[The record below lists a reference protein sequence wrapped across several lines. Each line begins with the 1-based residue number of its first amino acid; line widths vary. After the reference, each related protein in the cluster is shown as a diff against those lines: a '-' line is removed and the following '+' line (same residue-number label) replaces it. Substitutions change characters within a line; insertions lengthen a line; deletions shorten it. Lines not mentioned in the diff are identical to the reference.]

1 MTQWVGAAMPRKE
14 DRRMLLGRGRF
25 VGDLTRPGL
34 LHAAFVRSPHA
45 HARITR
51 IDPAAALRA
60 AGVEQVLTAKSLG
73 DPYLL
78 AILERDE
85 FVPTEMPILAGDKVR
100 FVGEPVAVVIA
111 DDAYRAEDA
120 AELVEVDWDPQP
132 AVASIE
138 TAIAAGAPRLHDH
151 GNCLVDLLMFDDER
165 LPQIFATAKA
175 TVSATFRSARVAALP
190 LEGRACLAEWD
201 DRDDQL
207 VMHVSTQVPHQVRS
221 GVAQALQMPERSIRV
236 IAPDVGGGFGLKCVV
251 GREEVAVAAAALR
264 LRRPVRWIEDRQ
276 ENLTA
281 AFHGH
286 EQRYQVRAAFDAEG
300 RILGLDAEV
309 DCDTGAYSVF
319 PFTCAVEPLMAA
331 TELPGVY
338 KVPAYRARGRAIATN
353 KAPAAPYRGVSRPQ
367 IVLVMERLMEKAAA
381 ALGLGPLQVR
391 RANLIGKHEFPY
403 TGVNQVTYDEGSYR
417 ESLDL
422 AERIVTEKAW
432 AAERDMLR
440 KAGQRAGIG
449 YACFSERTAYG
460 TSAMAVR
467 RMRMTPG
474 YDTALV
480 RMDPTGEVIVTTGTC
495 GHGQGHETTFAQI
508 VADRLGVHP
517 DQVRLR
523 QGDTDLAS
531 YGWGTWGSRSVVIGG
546 GAARPGRGRGGRTAA
561 QDRRQPAGGQPG
573 RHRARRGPGPR
584 PRRRHRGDSDLRA
597 GQAGPFPG
605 PPAGRGPALRA
616 GGPGHVRPARH
627 RLQRLPRG
635 HGGDR
640 PGHLCYPAAPLPGRR
655 GLRRGHQPDGGRRAG
670 ARRRHAGRGGRAARA
685 GPLRLRRP
693 AGQRHLDGLPGAHRS
708 GNVRRGHRPPAD
720 ALQVQRDGREGDGGG
735 RHDRR
740 PGRRPGCHQ
749 RRDVRHRRALRPH
762 PGAAAGRERR
772 AQRSRG
778 YPMKDLH
785 DIRLTVNGREHE
797 LVVEARRT
805 LADMLRHDLGYT
817 GTHLGC
823 EHGICGACTVI
834 LDGAPVR
841 ACLIFGVQAD
851 GAEVRTVEGL
861 ADGEQLSDL
870 QQAFS
875 DHHALQCGFCTP
887 GFLMLAEAYLA
898 EDATQLT
905 EEQARELVAANL
917 CRCTGYQGIIEAVLA
932 TARARRSREP
942 GGRKPADQA

>member
-45 HARITR
+45 HARIVR
-51 IDPAAALRA
+51 IDPAAALKA
-60 AGVEQVLTAKSLG
+60 PGVEQVLTARSLG
-73 DPYLL
+73 HPYLL
-78 AILERDE
+78 AVLERDE
-85 FVPTEMPILAGDKVR
+85 FVPTEMPILAADKAR
-100 FVGEPVAVVIA
+100 FVGEPVAMVIA

-286 EQRYQVRAAFDAEG
+286 EQRYQVRAAFDTEG
-300 RILGLDAEV
+300 RILALDAEV

-391 RANLIGKHEFPY
+391 RVNLIGKHEFPY
-403 TGVNQVTYDEGSYR
+403 TGVNQITYEEGSYR

-422 AERIVTEKAW
+422 AERIVSEKAW
-432 AAERDMLR
+432 AAERDTLR

-460 TSAMAVR
+460 TQAMSVR

-546 GAARPGRGRGGRTAA
+546 GAA
-561 QDRRQPAGGQPG
+561 
-573 RHRARRGPGPR
+573 
-584 PRRRHRGDSDLRA
+584 
-597 GQAGPFPG
+597 
-605 PPAGRGPALRA
+605 
-616 GGPGHVRPARH
+616 
-627 RLQRLPRG
+627 
-635 HGGDR
+635 
-640 PGHLCYPAAPLPGRR
+640 
-655 GLRRGHQPDGGRRAG
+655 
-670 ARRRHAGRGGRAARA
+670 GRAADA
-685 GPLRLRRP
+685 L
-693 AGQRHLDGLPGAHRS
+693 AGQLRKIAASQLEASPADIELAEGLARVRGDDTAAIPISELARLAHFQAHRLDEDLRYGLEARATFDPPGTFS
-708 GNVRRGHRPPAD
+708 NACHAAMVVIDPGTCAIRLHRYLVVEDCGVVINPIVVDGQVR
-720 ALQVQRDGREGDGGG
+720 GGVT
-735 RHDRR
+735 
-740 PGRRPGCHQ
+740 Q
-749 RRDVRHRRALRPH
+749 
-762 PGAAAGRERR
+762 GAAAALLERIGFDSEGQPVS
-772 AQRSRG
+772 ATLMD
-778 YPMKDLH
+778 YLAPTAAEMCAV
-785 DIRLTVNGREHE
+785 DIVHLQTPSKFSE
-797 LVVEARRT
+797 
-805 LADMLRHDLGYT
+805 T
-817 GTHLGC
+817 GAKGMGEGGT
-823 EHGICGACTVI
+823 I
-834 LDGAPVR
+834 GAP
-841 ACLIFGVQAD
+841 A
-851 GAEVRTVEGL
+851 
-861 ADGEQLSDL
+861 
-870 QQAFS
+870 
-875 DHHALQCGFCTP
+875 
-887 GFLMLAEAYLA
+887 
-898 EDATQLT
+898 
-905 EEQARELVAANL
+905 
-917 CRCTGYQGIIEAVLA
+917 AVLGA
-932 TARARRSREP
+932 INDAMSGTDVRFDHIPVLPQDVSAALNA
-942 GGRKPADQA
+942 GGASP

>member
-1 MTQWVGAAMPRKE
+1 MIQWVGAAVPRKE

-45 HARITR
+45 HARFRR
-51 IDPAAALRA
+51 IDPAAALKA
-60 AGVEQVLTAKSLG
+60 PGVQQVLTAESLG

-78 AILERDE
+78 ATLERDE
-85 FVPTEMPILAGDKVR
+85 FVPTAMPILAADKVR
-100 FVGEPVAVVIA
+100 FVGEPVTLVIA

-120 AELVEVDWDPQP
+120 AELVEVDWDPLP
-132 AVASIE
+132 AVTSIE
-138 TAIAAGAPRLHDH
+138 TASAAGAPRLHDH
-151 GNCLVDLLMFDDER
+151 GNCLVDLLMFDDDR
-165 LPQIFATAKA
+165 LSQIFGTAPA

-286 EQRYQVRAAFDAEG
+286 EQQYQVRAAFDAEG

-353 KAPAAPYRGVSRPQ
+353 KAPVAPYRGVSRPQ

-381 ALGLGPLQVR
+381 VLGLDPLQVR
-391 RANLIGKHEFPY
+391 RANLISQDDFPY
-403 TGVNQVTYDEGSYR
+403 TGINKITYDEGSYR

-422 AERIVTEKAW
+422 AEQIVTDRAW
-432 AAERDMLR
+432 AAERDRLR
-440 KAGQRAGIG
+440 AAGQRAGIG

-460 TSAMAVR
+460 TPAMSQR

-474 YDTALV
+474 YDTAMV

-517 DQVRLR
+517 GQVRLR

-546 GAARPGRGRGGRTAA
+546 GAASRAADVVAGQLRRIAASQLEASPADIELAEGVARVRGDANAAIPIPELARLVHFQAHRLAEDLRYGLEARATFDPPGTFSNACHAVMVVIDPGTCAIRLHRYLVVEDCGVVINPMVVDGQVRGGVT
-561 QDRRQPAGGQPG
+561 Q
-573 RHRARRGPGPR
+573 
-584 PRRRHRGDSDLRA
+584 
-597 GQAGPFPG
+597 
-605 PPAGRGPALRA
+605 
-616 GGPGHVRPARH
+616 
-627 RLQRLPRG
+627 
-635 HGGDR
+635 
-640 PGHLCYPAAPLPGRR
+640 
-655 GLRRGHQPDGGRRAG
+655 
-670 ARRRHAGRGGRAARA
+670 
-685 GPLRLRRP
+685 
-693 AGQRHLDGLPGAHRS
+693 
-708 GNVRRGHRPPAD
+708 
-720 ALQVQRDGREGDGGG
+720 
-735 RHDRR
+735 
-740 PGRRPGCHQ
+740 
-749 RRDVRHRRALRPH
+749 
-762 PGAAAGRERR
+762 GAAAALLERVCFDPDGQPVS
-772 AQRSRG
+772 ATLMD
-778 YPMKDLH
+778 YLAPTAAEMCAV
-785 DIRLTVNGREHE
+785 DIVHLQTPSKFSE
-797 LVVEARRT
+797 
-805 LADMLRHDLGYT
+805 T
-817 GTHLGC
+817 GAKGMGEGGT
-823 EHGICGACTVI
+823 I
-834 LDGAPVR
+834 GAPATV
-841 ACLIFGVQAD
+841 L
-851 GAEVRTVEGL
+851 GAIND
-861 ADGEQLSDL
+861 ALSDTDVR
-870 QQAFS
+870 F
-875 DHHALQCGFCTP
+875 DHIPVLPQDVSAALSG
-887 GFLMLAEAYLA
+887 A
-898 EDATQLT
+898 DAT
-905 EEQARELVAANL
+905 
-917 CRCTGYQGIIEAVLA
+917 
-932 TARARRSREP
+932 S
-942 GGRKPADQA
+942 

>member
-1 MTQWVGAAMPRKE
+1 MTGWIGAALPRKE

-45 HARITR
+45 HARVNK
-51 IDPAAALRA
+51 IDGTAASQAP
-60 AGVEQVLTAKSLG
+60 GVERLFTAESLG
-73 DPYLL
+73 HPCLL
-78 AILERDE
+78 ALLERDE
-85 FVPTEMPILAGDKVR
+85 FVPTAMPILAGAKVR
-100 FVGEPVAVVIA
+100 FVGEPVAMVIA

-132 AVASIE
+132 AVMSME
-138 TAIAAGAPRLHDH
+138 TATAVAAPRLHDH
-151 GNCLVDLLMFDDER
+151 GNCLVDLLMFDDDR
-165 LPQIFATAKA
+165 LPEIFAGAA
-175 TVSATFRSARVAALP
+175 VTVSATFRSARVAALP

-207 VMHVSTQVPHQVRS
+207 IMHVSTQVPHQVRS
-221 GVAQALQMPERSIRV
+221 GVAQALGLPERSIRV

-264 LRRPVRWIEDRQ
+264 LRRPVRWTEDRQ

-300 RILGLDAEV
+300 RILGLDAEI

-381 ALGLGPLQVR
+381 ALELGPLQVR
-391 RANLIGKHEFPY
+391 RANLISKNEFPY
-403 TGVNQVTYDEGSYR
+403 TGVNKITYDEGSYR

-422 AERIVTEKAW
+422 AEQIVTEKAW
-432 AAERDMLR
+432 AAERDALR

-460 TSAMAVR
+460 TPTMSQR

-517 DQVRLR
+517 GQVRLR

-546 GAARPGRGRGGRTAA
+546 GAA
-561 QDRRQPAGGQPG
+561 
-573 RHRARRGPGPR
+573 
-584 PRRRHRGDSDLRA
+584 
-597 GQAGPFPG
+597 
-605 PPAGRGPALRA
+605 
-616 GGPGHVRPARH
+616 
-627 RLQRLPRG
+627 
-635 HGGDR
+635 
-640 PGHLCYPAAPLPGRR
+640 
-655 GLRRGHQPDGGRRAG
+655 
-670 ARRRHAGRGGRAARA
+670 GRAADIVA
-685 GPLRLRRP
+685 GQLRRIAAGELEASP
-693 AGQRHLDGLPGAHRS
+693 ADIELAEGVARIRGDDNTAIPIAELARLVYFQAHRLAEDLRYGLEARATFDPPGTFS
-708 GNVRRGHRPPAD
+708 NASHAAMVVIDPGTGAIRLHRYLVVEDCGVVINPMVVDGQVR
-720 ALQVQRDGREGDGGG
+720 GGVT
-735 RHDRR
+735 
-740 PGRRPGCHQ
+740 Q
-749 RRDVRHRRALRPH
+749 
-762 PGAAAGRERR
+762 GAAAALLERVCFDPDGQPVS
-772 AQRSRG
+772 ATLMD
-778 YPMKDLH
+778 YLAPTAAEMCAV
-785 DIRLTVNGREHE
+785 DIVHLQTPSKFSE
-797 LVVEARRT
+797 
-805 LADMLRHDLGYT
+805 T
-817 GTHLGC
+817 GAKGMGEGGT
-823 EHGICGACTVI
+823 I
-834 LDGAPVR
+834 GAPATV
-841 ACLIFGVQAD
+841 L
-851 GAEVRTVEGL
+851 GAIND
-861 ADGEQLSDL
+861 ALSDTDVR
-870 QQAFS
+870 F
-875 DHHALQCGFCTP
+875 DHIPVLPQEVSAALEKRVVP
-887 GFLMLAEAYLA
+887 
-898 EDATQLT
+898 
-905 EEQARELVAANL
+905 
-917 CRCTGYQGIIEAVLA
+917 
-932 TARARRSREP
+932 
-942 GGRKPADQA
+942 